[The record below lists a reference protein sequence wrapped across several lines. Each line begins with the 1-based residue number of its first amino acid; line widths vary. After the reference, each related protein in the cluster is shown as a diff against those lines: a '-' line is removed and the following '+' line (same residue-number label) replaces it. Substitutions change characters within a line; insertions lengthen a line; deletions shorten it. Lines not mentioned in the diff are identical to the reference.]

1 MPHII
6 IKIYPGQT
14 EEQKQNLAKAFTQ
27 QAIAI
32 TGKPEEVVSIDF
44 IEVAEDAWMDEVYAK
59 DITPNMDRLLKKPG
73 Y

>member
-1 MPHII
+1 MPHIT

-14 EEQKQNLAKAFTQ
+14 EEQKTALT
-27 QAIAI
+27 QAITKQVIEI

-44 IEVAEDAWMDEVYAK
+44 IEVTEEAWMEEVYET
-59 DITPNMDRLLKKPG
+59 DIRPNLDRLYKKPG